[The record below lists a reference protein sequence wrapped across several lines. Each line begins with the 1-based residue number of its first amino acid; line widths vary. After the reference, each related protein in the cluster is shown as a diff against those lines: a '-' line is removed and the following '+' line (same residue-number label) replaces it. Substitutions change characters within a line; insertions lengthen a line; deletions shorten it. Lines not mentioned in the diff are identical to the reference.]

1 MSKYIGAI
9 PISGPMSPTDTADKY
24 PTAYNEHIKGGWK
37 NVYSSTE
44 RLAISAERREE
55 GMKVYEISTNKLYHL
70 ISGIE
75 DIHWQEVAFGQSG
88 IEDAPN
94 DGKMYYRKNNL
105 WVEYQQATDGADIY
119 LSEVPVT
126 ATVGGI
132 TAGEVLAGKTASEI
146 IDLLL
151 HPYQAPTFNVF
162 ALSGVGVLEIGAPI
176 PTPVNFTWG
185 TTFPANVGI
194 NSIVISENGGT
205 VFASGIDNDGS
216 ETVDVG
222 AVALN
227 GIGSKTYKIEATNS
241 KGTIFSRTATVN
253 WQGRIFYGESV
264 LTSLDEA
271 AIKALRTSKLSSNK
285 AGTYAFNEGGYKYV
299 AYPNSLGD
307 FATFKD
313 VATNMDIVL
322 DTSGYDLVDLTINGV
337 VVSYRVYRT
346 ENILNGTITVSIS

>member
-1 MSKYIGAI
+1 MGKYLGAI
-9 PISGPMSPTDTADKY
+9 AISGPMAPTDSADKY

-37 NVYSSTE
+37 NVYDTAE

-55 GMKVYEISTNKLYHL
+55 GLKVYEISTNKLYHL
-70 ISGIE
+70 IGGL
-75 DIHWQEVAFGQSG
+75 DNVNWQEVAFGQSG

-119 LSEVPVT
+119 LSDVPAT
-126 ATVGGI
+126 ASVGGI
-132 TAGEVLAGKTASEI
+132 AAGDILAGKTAAEI
-146 IDLLL
+146 IDLLI
-151 HPYQAPTFNVF
+151 HPYQAPAFSAF
-162 ALSGVGVLEIGAPI
+162 GLSGVGVLEIGAPI
-176 PTPVNFTWG
+176 PTPVNFTWA
-185 TTFPANVGI
+185 TTNGANVGA
-194 NSIVISENGGT
+194 NSVVISENGGT
-205 VFASGIDNDGS
+205 VFASGIANDGTES
-216 ETVDVG
+216 VDVG
-222 AVALN
+222 PVTLS

-253 WQGRIFYGESV
+253 WQGRIFYGESI
-264 LTSLDEA
+264 LTALDETGV
-271 AIKALRTSKLSSNK
+271 KALRTSKLGSNK
-285 AGTYAFNEGGYKYV
+285 AGTYAFNEGGYKYI

-313 VATNMDIVL
+313 VATNMDVVL
-322 DTSGYDLVDLTINGV
+322 DTAGYDLVDLTINGV